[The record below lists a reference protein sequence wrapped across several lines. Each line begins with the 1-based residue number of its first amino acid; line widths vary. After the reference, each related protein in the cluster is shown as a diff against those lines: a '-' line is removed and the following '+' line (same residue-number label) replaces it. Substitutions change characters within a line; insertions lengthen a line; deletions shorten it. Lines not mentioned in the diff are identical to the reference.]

1 MFPSVDLTNKFIRE
15 LKDATA
21 EENNAVSFECE
32 TAQPAGKV
40 TWLKGTKEIKAG
52 GRYELTQRGTILILN
67 VKDLEKSD
75 SEVYTCD
82 IGSTKSTA
90 KLTVKG
96 KNLGVY
102 CNLLD

>member
-1 MFPSVDLTNKFIRE
+1 M
-15 LKDATA
+15 
-21 EENNAVSFECE
+21 
-32 TAQPAGKV
+32 Q
-40 TWLKGTKEIKAG
+40 KGTV
-52 GRYELTQRGTILILN
+52 LILN
-67 VKDLEKSD
+67 IKDLEKSD

-102 CNLLD
+102 CNVFA